1 LPQLLLRVVTTLAGL
16 ADAPCDAAL
25 FGRVKQRLEL
35 GLKNEPGTRAE
46 ELASYER
53 LACLTRE
60 FVHADARREALH
72 ALTPADVQARVAV
85 LLTAPGGLEANMYVG
100 GNLAAAEAESLFD
113 QLVAALRAPP
123 AVPAAA
129 RAVEECVLL
138 PEAKW
143 AVRAVP
149 ARNAD
154 DANCAVQAYWQL
166 GANEPKLNA
175 LMSLLEHIMYEPL
188 FDALRT
194 KQQLG
199 YSVYVSAR
207 NTNQMLGLLIG
218 VVSATATPAAIEAAV
233 AAFLLTFLDS
243 LDRMAPEAYARN
255 VAACATNRMVD
266 DHNMQEEA
274 TRYFAEIE
282 AGLYEFGRAEEEAAA
297 IHLVTQAELAHWARD
312 TMLPTTGGR
321 RLSVHVYK
329 GALTVGPPPEGATPI
344 NDPSAH
350 RAALASHKPTRN
362 PLPPL
367 SAAV

>member
-1 LPQLLLRVVTTLAGL
+1 MRSLTL
-16 ADAPCDAAL
+16 
-25 FGRVKQRLEL
+25 
-35 GLKNEPGTRAE
+35 
-46 ELASYER
+46 
-53 LACLTRE
+53 
-60 FVHADARREALH
+60 
-72 ALTPADVQARVAV
+72 
-85 LLTAPGGLEANMYVG
+85 
-100 GNLAAAEAESLFD
+100 
-113 QLVAALRAPP
+113 
-123 AVPAAA
+123 
-129 RAVEECVLL
+129 
-138 PEAKW
+138 
-143 AVRAVP
+143 
-149 ARNAD
+149 
-154 DANCAVQAYWQL
+154 
-166 GANEPKLNA
+166 
-175 LMSLLEHIMYEPL
+175 
-188 FDALRT
+188 
-194 KQQLG
+194 
-199 YSVYVSAR
+199 
-207 NTNQMLGLLIG
+207 LGLLIG